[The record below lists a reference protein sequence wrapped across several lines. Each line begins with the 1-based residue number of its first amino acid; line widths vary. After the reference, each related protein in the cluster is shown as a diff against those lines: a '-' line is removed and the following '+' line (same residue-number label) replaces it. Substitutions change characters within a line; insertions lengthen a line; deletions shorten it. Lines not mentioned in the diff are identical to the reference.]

1 MVFGI
6 PFIMHNFD
14 SYLTGDLMAVSY
26 DILPLFL
33 AIIIKFFALKDKF
46 TWKHLICLVVLL
58 PYIYFLF
65 VYCSRGVYLALI
77 LCFFFCKIVNGI
89 STKQLLFFCITIC
102 VIMIILINIIPILT
116 AINDFLNSYNISFKI
131 VEKNLRLLKADDVL
145 NGRENLYP
153 IAMQGINKSFIL
165 GNGIGSFNLRYN
177 TYPHNFILQ
186 IMYEGGIIFLLPI
199 IIPVIYGVYAIVA
212 KKSISR
218 NMRIFIIFLFCAS
231 IVRLLISYEFWKEM
245 FFWLYLSVSVLAML
259 NKDIMIDKECN
270 NDNCDNTNL

>member
-1 MVFGI
+1 
-6 PFIMHNFD
+6 
-14 SYLTGDLMAVSY
+14 
-26 DILPLFL
+26 
-33 AIIIKFFALKDKF
+33 
-46 TWKHLICLVVLL
+46 
-58 PYIYFLF
+58 
-65 VYCSRGVYLALI
+65 
-77 LCFFFCKIVNGI
+77 
-89 STKQLLFFCITIC
+89 
-102 VIMIILINIIPILT
+102 MIILINIIPILT